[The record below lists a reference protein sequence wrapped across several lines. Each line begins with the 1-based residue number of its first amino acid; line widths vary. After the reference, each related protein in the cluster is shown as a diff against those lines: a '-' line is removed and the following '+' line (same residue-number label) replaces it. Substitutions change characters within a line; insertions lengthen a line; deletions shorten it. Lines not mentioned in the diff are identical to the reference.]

1 MDLVESEEAFRPAL
15 SYALGA
21 ALVCDSLEDAQE
33 LCFTKGEKVCSQN
46 ESCCVLSCHVLYC
59 TLRNSQHIRV
69 MLMSVFVPLCLL
81 HASCDIGDAL
91 DAVTYKL

>member
-33 LCFTKGEKVCSQN
+33 LCFTKGEKVRYEEEFCF
-46 ESCCVLSCHVLYC
+46 VIGCHVMRCSVLNCTVLYR
-59 TLRNSQHIRV
+59 TLWNSQQMHV
-69 MLMSVFVPLCLL
+69 MLMCLIVPVC
-81 HASCDIGDAL
+81 
-91 DAVTYKL
+91 V